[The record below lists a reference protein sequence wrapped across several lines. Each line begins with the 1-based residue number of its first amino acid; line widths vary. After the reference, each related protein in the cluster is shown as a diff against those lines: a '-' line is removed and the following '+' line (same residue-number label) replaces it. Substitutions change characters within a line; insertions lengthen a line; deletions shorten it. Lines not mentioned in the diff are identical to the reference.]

1 MPNFN
6 KNIDKIIMNLIENFL
21 RKLEILKHLIPTHS
35 KKLFNQKEEEA
46 ITRFPYDFFNKLRFA
61 TR

>member
-1 MPNFN
+1 
-6 KNIDKIIMNLIENFL
+6 MNLIENFL
-21 RKLEILKHLIPTHS
+21 RKLEILRHLIPTHS
-35 KKLFNQKEEEA
+35 KKLFNPKEEA